1 MIFRYVLKQHGKQT
15 DRGSIALDKSCQ
27 SSGPDHCG
35 IFSSLNFCKRLF
47 GYPFT

>member
-1 MIFRYVLKQHGKQT
+1 MISQYALKQHGKQT
-15 DRGSIALDKSCQ
+15 DPGSIALDKSCQ
-27 SSGPDHCG
+27 YSGPDHCG